1 MLEEPETKRRK
12 GWNGNVKLSASLLHF
27 CEIREISI
35 VKSGK
40 ECYNIQNK
48 F

>member
-1 MLEEPETKRRK
+1 MLEEPEMKRRK
-12 GWNGNVKLSASLLHF
+12 GWNGNVNLSPSLLHF

>member
-1 MLEEPETKRRK
+1 MPGEPETKRRK
-12 GWNGNVKLSASLLHF
+12 GWNGNVNLSASLLHF